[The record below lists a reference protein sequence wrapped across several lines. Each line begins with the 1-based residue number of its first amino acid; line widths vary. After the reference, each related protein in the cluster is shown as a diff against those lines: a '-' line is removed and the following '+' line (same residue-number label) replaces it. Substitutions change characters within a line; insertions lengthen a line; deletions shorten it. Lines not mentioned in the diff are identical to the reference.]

1 MRKFVM
7 EEGWVPKKLG
17 NFLFTNAHALFRP
30 WFSTIWSC
38 LEFLWIENSAMSPD
52 VYIDVPDVIDI
63 TNMRSKGLQSG
74 EELLPDTGLD
84 F

>member
-1 MRKFVM
+1 MVVFALYFQQFGPALNFCELKNQHCFMR
-7 EEGWVPKKLG
+7 
-17 NFLFTNAHALFRP
+17 
-30 WFSTIWSC
+30 
-38 LEFLWIENSAMSPD
+38 SPD

-74 EELLPDTGLD
+74 EELLPETGLD